1 MPPAPPLPFERP
13 IRQLEEKLAAFEA
26 DPNPSEHLR
35 EAIRALRRE
44 IRDKTREV
52 FDGLDA
58 AQTVKVARHAERP
71 QTRDYIELVFDEFVE
86 LHGDR
91 AFGDDRAILTGFAKL
106 DGMRVLLIGQ
116 QKGRTL
122 KERTECYYGCAHPE
136 GYRKALEKMKLAEK
150 FGLPVVCL
158 IDTPGAYPGVGAE
171 ERGQSYAIALNLREM
186 ARLKTP
192 IVCCVIGEGGSGGAL
207 GIGIGDHVAVM
218 RFSYYS
224 VISPEGCAGI
234 LYRNEG
240 GATPANVDRAANALK
255 FTSDH
260 LLKFG
265 IIEEVVEEPPGGA
278 HRDHRA
284 AAGALKESLGRAV
297 RSLEDLSVDDL
308 LNRRYERFRKIGQFE
323 EAARADAAATGS
335 GETEGERE
343 TPPPAPTV
351 NGSPRPH
358 ADAAPKPA
366 SDAAGE

>member
-1 MPPAPPLPFERP
+1 MPPAPLLPFERP
-13 IRQLEEKLAAFEA
+13 IRQLEEKLAALEA
-26 DPNPSEHLR
+26 DPNPSGNLR
-35 EAIRALRRE
+35 EAVRALRRE

-52 FDGLDA
+52 FERLDA

-106 DGMRVLLIGQ
+106 DGQRVLLVGQ

-136 GYRKALEKMKLAEK
+136 GYRKALEKMRLAEK

-186 ARLKTP
+186 ARLRTP
-192 IVCCVIGEGGSGGAL
+192 IVCAVIGEGGSGGAL
-207 GIGIGDHVAVM
+207 GIGIGDHVAAM
-218 RFSYYS
+218 QFAYYS

-255 FTSDH
+255 FTSRN
-260 LLKFG
+260 LLEFG
-265 IIEEVVEEPPGGA
+265 IVEEIVEEPPGGA

-284 AAGALKESLGRAV
+284 AAAALKESLTRAV
-297 RSLEDLSVDDL
+297 HALADLPADEL
-308 LNRRYERFRKIGQFE
+308 LSRRYERFRKLGVFE
-323 EAARADAAATGS
+323 ERAAA
-335 GETEGERE
+335 EGAP
-343 TPPPAPTV
+343 PPPAPAPPTEAGAGEGKV
-351 NGSPRPH
+351 NGTARP
-358 ADAAPKPA
+358 APDRAAAESDHEA
-366 SDAAGE
+366 S

>member
-1 MPPAPPLPFERP
+1 
-13 IRQLEEKLAAFEA
+13 
-26 DPNPSEHLR
+26 
-35 EAIRALRRE
+35 
-44 IRDKTREV
+44 
-52 FDGLDA
+52 
-58 AQTVKVARHAERP
+58 
-71 QTRDYIELVFDEFVE
+71 
-86 LHGDR
+86 
-91 AFGDDRAILTGFAKL
+91 
-106 DGMRVLLIGQ
+106 MR
-116 QKGRTL
+116 
-122 KERTECYYGCAHPE
+122 
-136 GYRKALEKMKLAEK
+136 LAEK

-218 RFSYYS
+218 QFAYYS
-224 VISPEGCAGI
+224 VISPEGCTGI
-234 LYRNEG
+234 LYRSEG

-297 RSLEDLSVDDL
+297 HSLSNL
-308 LNRRYERFRKIGQFE
+308 RR
-323 EAARADAAATGS
+323 T
-335 GETEGERE
+335 
-343 TPPPAPTV
+343 
-351 NGSPRPH
+351 NC
-358 ADAAPKPA
+358 
-366 SDAAGE
+366 